1 MLGSYGFREEGP
13 PDRRLIVFT
22 GGASS
27 DVTQFEIAQEIM
39 QTDFSIERTLREKLH
54 KQRFQPWPSTLNECL
69 PLEVY
74 FKMNLQ
80 VI

>member
-1 MLGSYGFREEGP
+1 MKWSAYLSVYCWEAYGYREEGP

-27 DVTQFEIAQEIM
+27 DVTQLEIAQEIM

-54 KQRFQPWPSTLNECL
+54 KDFSRPP
-69 PLEVY
+69 
-74 FKMNLQ
+74 
-80 VI
+80 